1 VFLNAIFR
9 REPLK
14 MLIGKKFHII
24 VLLFLLF
31 LTIIEGILVI
41 SAVILIEHFLF
52 NLSQNTRLV
61 IFLKV

>member
-1 VFLNAIFR
+1 LVSMKL
-9 REPLK
+9 
-14 MLIGKKFHII
+14 
-24 VLLFLLF
+24 
-31 LTIIEGILVI
+31 IIEGILVI